1 MFRAVTQSVI
11 ALSTAE
17 AEFYA
22 LCSAMSAALGL
33 LSLLADF
40 GLEFKIN
47 IGMDASAAIAMASRK
62 GLGRTKHL
70 QCQYLWVQK
79 LVSSREVAIK
89 KIHTDDNRSDLLT
102 KHLQAPR
109 ILKLLEMLG
118 FVFEEEGKESK
129 SKRGAKKTRLPQRH
143 LRQSLRIVEVSR
155 GEVVIRPFWF
165 RSVLHSPTGRRPL
178 QRQT

>member
-1 MFRAVTQSVI
+1 MVSVLNMECDSDHAGCARTRKSTSGYIGMIGKHTVMFRAVTQSVI

-17 AEFYA
+17 AKFYA

-62 GLGRTKHL
+62 GLGRAKHL

-79 LVSSREVAIK
+79 LVS
-89 KIHTDDNRSDLLT
+89 T
-102 KHLQAPR
+102 
-109 ILKLLEMLG
+109 
-118 FVFEEEGKESK
+118 
-129 SKRGAKKTRLPQRH
+129 KRG
-143 LRQSLRIVEVSR
+143 QSRR
-155 GEVVIRPFWF
+155 FTMTVIAVI
-165 RSVLHSPTGRRPL
+165 S
-178 QRQT
+178 